1 MQGVEGVENNE
12 YDGKNK
18 NNKYDNKKNNINNK
32 GTYALSECLWIIY
45 IIILMMEGCWVY
57 KLSDEKK
64 IESKIIEYINKRK
77 RSKVLGII
85 IILMMNVI

>member
-1 MQGVEGVENNE
+1 MQGAEGVENNE

-45 IIILMMEGCWVY
+45 
-57 KLSDEKK
+57 S
-64 IESKIIEYINKRK
+64 
-77 RSKVLGII
+77 

>member
-1 MQGVEGVENNE
+1 MENNE

-32 GTYALSECLWIIY
+32 RTYALSECLWIIY
-45 IIILMMEGCWVY
+45 IIILMMESCCWVY
-57 KLSDEKK
+57 KLCLLKKK

>member
-1 MQGVEGVENNE
+1 MQGAEGVENNE

-45 IIILMMEGCWVY
+45 IIIL
-57 KLSDEKK
+57 
-64 IESKIIEYINKRK
+64 IEYINKRK

>member
-1 MQGVEGVENNE
+1 MENNE

-32 GTYALSECLWIIY
+32 RTYALSECLWIIY
-45 IIILMMEGCWVY
+45 IIILMMESCWVY
-57 KLSDEKK
+57 KLCLMKKK